1 VADKLHTL
9 RRQCEILRS
18 VGPRARCSRK
28 GRTLARSLSLAQE
41 RKECQGLLLDNIS
54 IASNSGYTSTSMNSQ
69 NERKPYAG
77 SEDTDQKPALDRS
90 MSMVEVTGF
99 EARHYDML
107 MNLITGGTYPRF
119 IRRVVRDMNIRP
131 DDVIL
136 IFGSGT
142 GRNACLMRRYLSTEG
157 SILGLDI
164 GDEMLKQARKRCR
177 GRPNVTFEKLRIDEP
192 LPYSEAFDKVF
203 MAFVMHGFVQEDRER
218 IIENGFRAL
227 RPGGEF
233 LILDYAECEP
243 DESSWLVRKVFQLE
257 CPLAT
262 DFVRRDFQ
270 RILTAHGFDSFHVHS
285 YYFGHVRLLAAR
297 KP

>member
-1 VADKLHTL
+1 
-9 RRQCEILRS
+9 
-18 VGPRARCSRK
+18 
-28 GRTLARSLSLAQE
+28 
-41 RKECQGLLLDNIS
+41 
-54 IASNSGYTSTSMNSQ
+54 
-69 NERKPYAG
+69 
-77 SEDTDQKPALDRS
+77 

-119 IRRVVRDMNIRP
+119 IRRVVREMSICP
-131 DDVIL
+131 DDDIL
-136 IFGSGT
+136 ILGSGT

-164 GDEMLKQARKRCR
+164 GDEMLTQARRRCR
-177 GRPNVTFEKLRIDEP
+177 GRSNVAFEKLRIDEP
-192 LPYSEAFDKVF
+192 FPYSEAFDKVF
-203 MAFVMHGFVQEDRER
+203 MAFVMHGFLQEDREQ
-218 IIENGFRAL
+218 IIENALRAL

-243 DESSWLVRKVFQLE
+243 TESSWLVRKVFQME

-270 RILTAHGFDSFHVHS
+270 RILRAHGFGRFEVHF
-285 YYFGHVRLLAAR
+285 YYLGHVRLFAAR
-297 KP
+297 KPWVPQRELSKKPSD

>member
-1 VADKLHTL
+1 
-9 RRQCEILRS
+9 
-18 VGPRARCSRK
+18 
-28 GRTLARSLSLAQE
+28 
-41 RKECQGLLLDNIS
+41 
-54 IASNSGYTSTSMNSQ
+54 MNSQ
-69 NERKPYAG
+69 NEHKPYAG
-77 SEDTDQKPALDRS
+77 REDTDQKPALDRA

-107 MNLITGGTYPRF
+107 MNLITGGTYPWF
-119 IRRVVRDMNIRP
+119 IRRVVRDMSISH
-131 DDVIL
+131 DDDIL

-142 GRNACLMRRYLSTEG
+142 GRNACLMRRYLHAEG

-164 GDEMLKQARKRCR
+164 GDEMLTQARKRCR
-177 GRPNVTFEKLRIDEP
+177 GRSNVTFEKLRIDEP

-218 IIENGFRAL
+218 IIDNAFAAL

-243 DESSWLVRKVFQLE
+243 TESSWLVRKVFQME

-270 RILTAHGFDSFHVHS
+270 RILSAHGFEHFDVHF
-285 YYFGHVRLLAAR
+285 YYLGHVRLLSACRPPA
-297 KP
+297 